1 MLFFIK
7 SEKNSLCAHTYIIYY
22 KILGSQMDF
31 LCVCD
36 DFHIKADAK
45 RASLPYSKIQRT
57 TYDVNLQSVSYF
69 EAARRWENRSILR
82 VCEDFHI
89 KADAKRASLCRFTK
103 KRCPKKS
110 NTFLKAI
117 PKITCSSYRNAL
129 RSGS

>member
-31 LCVCD
+31 LCVCE
-36 DFHIKADAK
+36 DFAHETDAK
-45 RASLPYSKIQRT
+45 RASLPYFKIQLT

-69 EAARRWENRSILR
+69 EAARRWENRSILAYVR
-82 VCEDFHI
+82 IFTSRQMPKEPRY
-89 KADAKRASLCRFTK
+89 ADSQK
-103 KRCPKKS
+103 KVSEKS